1 MSFCEFSGTE
11 GKGSMCFSPEPAG
24 EKTKDKPSTFHTV
37 MRSAQALEREIFS
50 GLTLG
55 PFIRPWTLD
64 SYTAS
69 VSSL

>member
-11 GKGSMCFSPEPAG
+11 GKESMCFSPEPAG
-24 EKTKDKPSTFHTV
+24 EKTKDKSSTFQIV
-37 MRSAQALEREIFS
+37 MQSAQALEREIFS
-50 GLTLG
+50 GLTLA

-64 SYTAS
+64 GYTAS